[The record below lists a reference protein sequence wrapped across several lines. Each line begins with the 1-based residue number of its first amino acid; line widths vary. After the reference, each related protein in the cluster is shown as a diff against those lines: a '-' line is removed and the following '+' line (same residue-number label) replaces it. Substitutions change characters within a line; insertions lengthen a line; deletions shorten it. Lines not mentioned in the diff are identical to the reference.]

1 MTHET
6 FNKLLDELEASR
18 VMTLKEKNARYSD
31 PTDALHNFAQGAEI
45 MSCTPA
51 QCAWNYATKHIVA
64 LRDMIMRD
72 NFSNRDD
79 VLEKIQDIQN
89 YLSFIWCIANDN
101 PNANTVETETT
112 TPTIPYDEQDC
123 DECYYSDR
131 PVSQEPCS
139 RCKHNMIYGT
149 DEYETATSLW
159 KEKPYVANK
168 PH

>member
-1 MTHET
+1 MKDNVNHPTHYCQGGVECIDALKAATVNKKGIEAVCVANVIKYLFRYET
-6 FNKLLDELEASR
+6 KNGLEDVKKAQWYLSRLIQELEQS
-18 VMTLKEKNARYSD
+18 S
-31 PTDALHNFAQGAEI
+31 
-45 MSCTPA
+45 
-51 QCAWNYATKHIVA
+51 
-64 LRDMIMRD
+64 
-72 NFSNRDD
+72 
-79 VLEKIQDIQN
+79 QN
-89 YLSFIWCIANDN
+89 TNK
-101 PNANTVETETT
+101 VE